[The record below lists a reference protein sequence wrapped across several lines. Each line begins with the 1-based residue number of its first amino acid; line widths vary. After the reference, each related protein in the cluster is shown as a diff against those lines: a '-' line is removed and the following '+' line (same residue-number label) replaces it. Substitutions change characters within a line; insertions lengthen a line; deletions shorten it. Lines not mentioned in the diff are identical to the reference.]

1 MKHKAVYLFLL
12 KNIIM
17 ENDWEITIGFYL
29 GFVVG
34 FRSYPQK
41 GLTDY
46 VLYLPLIDLCLTI
59 YDD

>member
-1 MKHKAVYLFLL
+1 MIAV
-12 KNIIM
+12 
-17 ENDWEITIGFYL
+17 ENDWELTIGLYL

-41 GLTDY
+41 GVTDY